1 MYVISIKDLK
11 ITHAWCFVIALAL
24 GIEITLVV
32 TQDGHLYLFG
42 QKCSRQVALRAKK
55 ETTAFCV
62 LRMMSWRA

>member
-24 GIEITLVV
+24 GIEITFVV

-42 QKCSRQVALRAKK
+42 
-55 ETTAFCV
+55 
-62 LRMMSWRA
+62 